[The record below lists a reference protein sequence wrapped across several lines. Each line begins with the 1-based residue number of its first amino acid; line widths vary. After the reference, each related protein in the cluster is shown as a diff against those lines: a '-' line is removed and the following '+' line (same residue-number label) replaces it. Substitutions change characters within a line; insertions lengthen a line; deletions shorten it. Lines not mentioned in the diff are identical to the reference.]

1 MRWRFDAFPGGY
13 EIMKEILYLCGLK
26 ISFTLFETILT
37 HANFTTDLTCLRYN
51 LGRCLQLSCIVTNG
65 LCCKL
70 NNVVYVCF
78 SWMLNRQKAVRL
90 RPRPLSPEERL
101 TFHRF
106 PLNDPQRLKLWLLA
120 LHRDTI
126 LVQSGSLEAVQS
138 TFFTRRF
145 QIRWGKYTTISEV
158 NSRPCVVFKNRYART
173 NLQRCKFSWQWKPCS
188 VLCFK
193 RTYVITKGL
202 F

>member
-13 EIMKEILYLCGLK
+13 EIIKEVLYLCGLK
-26 ISFTLFETILT
+26 MSFTLFETILT

-51 LGRCLQLSCIVTNG
+51 LGRCIVTNG

-70 NNVVYVCF
+70 NNGAYVCF

-120 LHRDTI
+120 LHRDT
-126 LVQSGSLEAVQS
+126 SLPSSVKLA
-138 TFFTRRF
+138 RYW
-145 QIRWGKYTTISEV
+145 QIRLFRIN
-158 NSRPCVVFKNRYART
+158 NSRANR
-173 NLQRCKFSWQWKPCS
+173 F
-188 VLCFK
+188 
-193 RTYVITKGL
+193 
-202 F
+202 

>member
-1 MRWRFDAFPGGY
+1 MGYAANWTMLRMCAFPG
-13 EIMKEILYLCGLK
+13 CW
-26 ISFTLFETILT
+26 
-37 HANFTTDLTCLRYN
+37 TDRKQWGCV
-51 LGRCLQLSCIVTNG
+51 LGR
-65 LCCKL
+65 
-70 NNVVYVCF
+70 Y
-78 SWMLNRQKAVRL
+78 RQRKGWL
-90 RPRPLSPEERL
+90 
-101 TFHRF
+101 HRF

-145 QIRWGKYTTISEV
+145 QIKWGKYTTISEV